1 MLTGKRRGQWKAD
14 FDQVSDELLVSLKV
28 SDDEIEEV
36 ATSPLLFAGVKSR
49 IRRRHAETAIK
60 RGAER
65 RSISTGL
72 DLVPAFL
79 VPYRSPR
86 WVLTAVGVL
95 LFVAIGLLIVLP
107 QKTSQQVQTVGSVI
121 PQSGPEVE
129 KAEPLGRPSIM
140 PEPQFIATQFIAKSH
155 DEAKRPRVRRSNTLS
170 HSLLDE
176 VATDFFPLTFA
187 AESTSEGG
195 HLVRVTIPRSAL
207 VAMGLPINVDRAAEH
222 VRADVFIGDDGLARA
237 IRFIQ

>member
-1 MLTGKRRGQWKAD
+1 MMLTAKRRGQWKAD

-36 ATSPLLFAGVKSR
+36 ATSPHLFAGVKSR
-49 IRRRHAETAIK
+49 IRRRHAETAIN
-60 RGAER
+60 RGTER

-72 DLVPAFL
+72 DLIPAFL

-129 KAEPLGRPSIM
+129 KAEPLGPPSIT
-140 PEPQFIATQFIAKSH
+140 PEPTQFIAKSH

-170 HSLLDE
+170 HSPLEE

>member
-1 MLTGKRRGQWKAD
+1 MLTGKRRGQLKAD
-14 FDQVSDELLVSLKV
+14 FDHVGDELLLSLQV

-36 ATSPLLFAGVKSR
+36 ANSPHLFADVKSR
-49 IRRRHAETAIK
+49 IRSRNAQTAIN
-60 RGAER
+60 RGADQ

-72 DLVPAFL
+72 DLVPTFL

-86 WVLTAVGVL
+86 WVLTAVSVL
-95 LFVAIGLLIVLP
+95 LFVSIGLLIVLP
-107 QKTSQQVQTVGSVI
+107 KKTSQQVETVGSVT
-121 PQSGPEVE
+121 PKPVPEVQPA
-129 KAEPLGRPSIM
+129 KPLVPPSIT
-140 PEPQFIATQFIAKSH
+140 PDPTNFIAKSR
-155 DEAKRPRVRRSNTLS
+155 DEAKRPRERRSNSLS
-170 HSLLDE
+170 NSPVEE
-176 VATDFFPLTFA
+176 VATDFFPLTFG